1 MSRSRLSW
9 FSHPLVVLIGVLLIA
24 GNLRA
29 PITGIAPLLELI
41 QADLSLSSTQAGL
54 LTAMPLFIFAVVS
67 LLAASM
73 ARLVGLSR
81 SLFIA
86 SVLIAIG
93 VVIRVLGGTTALFSG
108 IGVLAIGIALG
119 NVLLPSLVKR
129 HFPMRISF
137 VTSLYVL
144 FMGLVAAF
152 NSSLAVPLAEWTGQ
166 SWRWSSLI
174 VVGVMAIAGVLIW
187 GTQLGADRRAAQN
200 APAAAPST
208 APVWRLPLAWYITL
222 YMGLNSVAYYMVA
235 SWLPVMLV
243 NYGFEPDHA
252 GQIHGLMQLATA
264 VPALLLMP
272 LLSRLHDQRLVA
284 LAGALLQTLT
294 FVGFL
299 VLPSWSLLWSLLFGI
314 GSGSVFLIALSLIG
328 VRSTSTSQAA
338 SLSGMAQCMG
348 YLLAAFGPPAMGGLH
363 DLFNGWGWALG
374 LCLLV
379 TLAMAYAG
387 WLAARPAVPAPVET
401 VNVV

>member
-1 MSRSRLSW
+1 MSHSRFSW
-9 FSHPLVVLIGVLLIA
+9 FAHPMLVLVGVLLIA

-29 PITGIAPLLELI
+29 PITGIAPLLDLI
-41 QADLSLSSTQAGL
+41 QTDLSLSSTQAGL
-54 LTAMPLFIFAVVS
+54 LTAMPLFIFAVIS
-67 LLAASM
+67 LLAAGM
-73 ARLVGLSR
+73 ARVVGLSR

-86 SVLIAIG
+86 SVLIAAG
-93 VVIRVLGGTTALFSG
+93 VVLRILGGVGELFAG
-108 IGVLAIGIALG
+108 IGLLAVGIALG

-129 HFPMRISF
+129 HFPMRISL

-152 NSSLAVPLAEWTGQ
+152 NSALAVPMAEWTGQ

-174 VVGVMAIAGVLIW
+174 VVGIMALASVAVW
-187 GTQLGADRRAAQN
+187 ATQLGADRRAAQD
-200 APAAAPST
+200 APAPSVSG

-222 YMGLNSVAYYMVA
+222 YMGLNSLAYYMVA

-243 NYGFEPDHA
+243 SYGFEPDHA
-252 GQIHGLMQLATA
+252 GQIHGLMQLASA

-272 LLSRLHDQRLVA
+272 LLSRLHDQRVVA
-284 LAGALLQTLT
+284 LAGAVLQTLT

-299 VLPSWSLLWSLLFGI
+299 VLPSWSSLWAVLFGF

-363 DLFNGWGWALG
+363 DMFNGWGWALG
-374 LCLLV
+374 LCILV
-379 TLAMAYAG
+379 SFGMAYAG
-387 WLAARPAVPAPVET
+387 WLAARPAVPRT
-401 VNVV
+401 F

>member
-1 MSRSRLSW
+1 MSHSRFSW
-9 FSHPLVVLIGVLLIA
+9 FAHPMLVLVGVLLIA

-29 PITGIAPLLELI
+29 PITGIAPLLDLI
-41 QADLSLSSTQAGL
+41 QTDLSLSSTQAGL
-54 LTAMPLFIFAVVS
+54 LTAMPLFIFAVIS
-67 LLAASM
+67 LLAAGM
-73 ARLVGLSR
+73 ARVVGLSR

-86 SVLIAIG
+86 SVLIAAG
-93 VVIRVLGGTTALFSG
+93 VVLRILGGVGELFAG
-108 IGVLAIGIALG
+108 IGLLAVGIALG

-129 HFPMRISF
+129 HFPMRISL

-152 NSSLAVPLAEWTGQ
+152 NSALAVPIAEWTGQ

-174 VVGVMAIAGVLIW
+174 VVGIMASASVAVW
-187 GTQLGADRRAAQN
+187 ATQLGADRRAAQD
-200 APAAAPST
+200 APAPSASG

-222 YMGLNSVAYYMVA
+222 YMGLNSLAYYMVA

-243 NYGFEPDHA
+243 SYGFEPDHA
-252 GQIHGLMQLATA
+252 GQIHGLMQLASA

-272 LLSRLHDQRLVA
+272 LLSRLHDQRVVA
-284 LAGALLQTLT
+284 LAGAVLQTLT

-299 VLPSWSLLWSLLFGI
+299 VLPSWSSLWAVLFGF

-363 DLFNGWGWALG
+363 DMFNGWGWALG
-374 LCLLV
+374 LCILV
-379 TLAMAYAG
+379 SFGMAYAG
-387 WLAARPAVPAPVET
+387 WLAARPAVPRT
-401 VNVV
+401 F

>member
-1 MSRSRLSW
+1 MSHSRFSW
-9 FSHPLVVLIGVLLIA
+9 FFHPLTVLVGVLLIA

-41 QADLSLSSTQAGL
+41 QADLSLSSVQAGL
-54 LTAMPLFIFAVVS
+54 LTAMPLFIFALIS

-73 ARLVGLSR
+73 ARVVGLSR

-86 SVLIAIG
+86 SVLIAVG
-93 VVIRVLGGTTALFSG
+93 VVVRVMGGTTALFSG
-108 IGVLAIGIALG
+108 IGLLAIGIALA

-152 NSSLAVPLAEWTGQ
+152 NSALAVPMAQWAGD
-166 SWRWSSLI
+166 SWRWSSVI
-174 VVGVMAIAGVLIW
+174 VVGFMALVGVLVW
-187 GTQLGADRRAAQN
+187 ATQLGADRQAAQN
-200 APAAAPST
+200 APAVVTAS

-243 NYGFEPDHA
+243 NYGFEAEQA

-264 VPALLLMP
+264 IPALLLMP
-272 LLSRLHDQRLVA
+272 VLSRLKDQRIVA

-294 FVGFL
+294 FIGFL
-299 VLPSWSLLWSLLFGI
+299 VLPSWSLLWSVLFGV
-314 GSGSVFLIALSLIG
+314 GSGSVFLIALSMIG

-348 YLLAAFGPPAMGGLH
+348 YLLAALGPPAMGGLH
-363 DLFNGWGWALG
+363 DLFGSWGWALG
-374 LCLLV
+374 LCMVV
-379 TLAMAYAG
+379 TVGMAYAG
-387 WLAARPAVPAPVET
+387 WLAARPAATATP
-401 VNVV
+401 

>member
-1 MSRSRLSW
+1 MSHSRFSW
-9 FSHPLVVLIGVLLIA
+9 FAHPMLVLVGVLLIA

-29 PITGIAPLLELI
+29 PITGIAPLLDLI
-41 QADLSLSSTQAGL
+41 QTDLSLSSTQAGL
-54 LTAMPLFIFAVVS
+54 LTAMPLFIFAGIS
-67 LLAASM
+67 LLAAGM
-73 ARLVGLSR
+73 ARVVGLSR

-86 SVLIAIG
+86 SVLIAAG
-93 VVIRVLGGTTALFSG
+93 VVLRILGGVGELFAG
-108 IGVLAIGIALG
+108 IGLLAVGIALG

-129 HFPMRISF
+129 HFPMRISL

-152 NSSLAVPLAEWTGQ
+152 NSALAVPMAEWTGQ

-174 VVGVMAIAGVLIW
+174 VVGIMALASVAVW
-187 GTQLGADRRAAQN
+187 ATQLGADRRAAQD
-200 APAAAPST
+200 APALSASG

-222 YMGLNSVAYYMVA
+222 YMGLNSLAYYMVA

-243 NYGFEPDHA
+243 SYGFEPDHA
-252 GQIHGLMQLATA
+252 GQIHGLMQLASA

-272 LLSRLHDQRLVA
+272 LLSRLHDQRVVA
-284 LAGALLQTLT
+284 LAGAVLQTLT

-299 VLPSWSLLWSLLFGI
+299 VLPSWSSLWAVLFGF

-363 DLFNGWGWALG
+363 DMFNGWGWALG
-374 LCLLV
+374 LCILV
-379 TLAMAYAG
+379 SFGMAYAG
-387 WLAARPAVPAPVET
+387 WLAARPAVPRT
-401 VNVV
+401 F

>member
-1 MSRSRLSW
+1 MSQSRFSW
-9 FSHPLVVLIGVLLIA
+9 FADPMLVLVGVLLIA

-29 PITGIAPLLELI
+29 PITGIAPLLDLI
-41 QADLSLSSTQAGL
+41 QTDLSLSSTQAGL
-54 LTAMPLFIFAVVS
+54 LTAMPLFIFAVIS
-67 LLAASM
+67 LLAAGM
-73 ARLVGLSR
+73 ARVVGLSR

-86 SVLIAIG
+86 SVLIAAG
-93 VVIRVLGGTTALFSG
+93 VVLRILGGVGELFAG
-108 IGVLAIGIALG
+108 IGLLAVGIALG
-119 NVLLPSLVKR
+119 NVLLPSLVNR
-129 HFPMRISF
+129 HFPMRISL

-152 NSSLAVPLAEWTGQ
+152 NSALAVPMAEWTGQ

-174 VVGVMAIAGVLIW
+174 VVGIMALASVAVW
-187 GTQLGADRRAAQN
+187 ATQLGADRRAAQD
-200 APAAAPST
+200 APALSASG

-222 YMGLNSVAYYMVA
+222 YMGLNSLAYYMVA

-243 NYGFEPDHA
+243 SYGFEPDHA
-252 GQIHGLMQLATA
+252 GQIHGLMQLASA

-272 LLSRLHDQRLVA
+272 LLSRLHDQRVVA
-284 LAGALLQTLT
+284 LAGAVLQTLT

-299 VLPSWSLLWSLLFGI
+299 VLPSWSSLWAVLFGF

-363 DLFNGWGWALG
+363 DMFNGWGWALG
-374 LCLLV
+374 LCILV
-379 TLAMAYAG
+379 SFGMAYAG
-387 WLAARPAVPAPVET
+387 WLVWTGTGHFARGENLP
-401 VNVV
+401 

>member
-1 MSRSRLSW
+1 MSHSRFSW
-9 FSHPLVVLIGVLLIA
+9 FAHPMLVLVGVLLIA

-29 PITGIAPLLELI
+29 PITGIAPLLDLI
-41 QADLSLSSTQAGL
+41 QTDLSLSSTQAGL
-54 LTAMPLFIFAVVS
+54 LTAMPLFIFAVIS
-67 LLAASM
+67 LLAAGM
-73 ARLVGLSR
+73 ARVVGLSR

-86 SVLIAIG
+86 SVLIAAG
-93 VVIRVLGGTTALFSG
+93 VVLRILGGVGELFAG
-108 IGVLAIGIALG
+108 IGLLAVGIALG

-129 HFPMRISF
+129 HFPMRISL

-152 NSSLAVPLAEWTGQ
+152 NSALAVPMAEWTGQ

-174 VVGVMAIAGVLIW
+174 VVGIMALASVAVW
-187 GTQLGADRRAAQN
+187 ATQLGADRRAAQD
-200 APAAAPST
+200 APALSASG

-222 YMGLNSVAYYMVA
+222 YMGLNSLAYYMVA

-243 NYGFEPDHA
+243 SYGFEPDHA
-252 GQIHGLMQLATA
+252 GQIHGLMQLASA

-272 LLSRLHDQRLVA
+272 LLSRLHDQRVVA
-284 LAGALLQTLT
+284 LAGAVLQTLT

-299 VLPSWSLLWSLLFGI
+299 VLPSWSSLWAVLFGF

-363 DLFNGWGWALG
+363 DMFNGWGWALG
-374 LCLLV
+374 LCILV
-379 TLAMAYAG
+379 SFGMAYAG
-387 WLAARPAVPAPVET
+387 WLAARPAVPRT
-401 VNVV
+401 F